1 MGQSSQLGGERA
13 LRANVRL
20 LGDVLGRV
28 LIEQE
33 GAGVPRARGA
43 DP

>member
-1 MGQSSQLGGERA
+1 MSADTA

-28 LIEQE
+28 LVEQE
-33 GAGVPRARGA
+33 GQDLSTTRSASVRSPARA
-43 DP
+43 